1 MGHGRLT
8 ETIGRHKMKV
18 EKWTYGIYGGGCV
31 DIAVDNGLMNKEID
45 KEKVEK
51 WAPGR
56 SCWRLIQPV
65 L

>member
-8 ETIGRHKMKV
+8 ETRGRHKMKV

-51 WAPGR
+51 
-56 SCWRLIQPV
+56 
-65 L
+65 

>member
-1 MGHGRLT
+1 M
-8 ETIGRHKMKV
+8 E
-18 EKWTYGIYGGGCV
+18 V
-31 DIAVDNGLMNKEID
+31 DVKLDTVVGNGWMNKEID

>member
-1 MGHGRLT
+1 MVYM
-8 ETIGRHKMKV
+8 EVDVKM
-18 EKWTYGIYGGGCV
+18 
-31 DIAVDNGLMNKEID
+31 DIVVDNGWMNKEID

-65 L
+65 LWDAGGEGASDRRLFAADP